1 MKSDVTL
8 EDRFARGWGR
18 LHDYS
23 DVEQMEYKSPG
34 NKGKRYYNRFIS
46 R

>member
-1 MKSDVTL
+1 MVKSDVTL

-18 LHDYS
+18 FHDYS

-34 NKGKRYYNRFIS
+34 KERATITVSY
-46 R
+46 